1 MRKLAAEYIRRYID
15 LFICF
20 SMSNDFLNVFLNEMK
35 TNVNGFIA
43 VAVTEIESGLSFGN
57 LTIDP
62 GFDPE
67 LAAAY
72 NLEVVKAKL
81 SAVKAL
87 NLNQDIEDI
96 SFVQF
101 NVRWWNIRILLRRKK
116 VLNTFIRGNCSGD
129 QEEDKQQKS
138 NVRHGPCIYLLRCSA
153 FTFCHYFIAFE
164 ISVITIPANAT
175 IVIT

>member
-1 MRKLAAEYIRRYID
+1 
-15 LFICF
+15 
-20 SMSNDFLNVFLNEMK
+20 MSNDFLNVFLNEMK

-62 GFDPE
+62 SFDPE

-81 SAVKAL
+81 NAVKAL

-96 SFVQF
+96 LITLSNQIHIIDISP
-101 NVRWWNIRILLRRKK
+101 NKK
-116 VLNTFIRGNCSGD
+116 FM
-129 QEEDKQQKS
+129 
-138 NVRHGPCIYLLRCSA
+138 IYLAADATKANLGMTRAILRKHKA
-153 FTFCHYFIAFE
+153 DVEKNLA
-164 ISVITIPANAT
+164 
-175 IVIT
+175 

>member
-1 MRKLAAEYIRRYID
+1 
-15 LFICF
+15 
-20 SMSNDFLNVFLNEMK
+20 MSNDFLNVFLNEMK

-57 LTIDP
+57 LTTDP

-96 SFVQF
+96 LITLSNQIHIIDISP
-101 NVRWWNIRILLRRKK
+101 NKK
-116 VLNTFIRGNCSGD
+116 FM
-129 QEEDKQQKS
+129 
-138 NVRHGPCIYLLRCSA
+138 IYLAADSSKANLGMTRAVLRKHKLELEKNLA
-153 FTFCHYFIAFE
+153 
-164 ISVITIPANAT
+164 
-175 IVIT
+175 

>member
-1 MRKLAAEYIRRYID
+1 
-15 LFICF
+15 
-20 SMSNDFLNVFLNEMK
+20 MSNDFLNVFLNEMK

-62 GFDPE
+62 SFDPE

-96 SFVQF
+96 LITLSNQIHIIDISP
-101 NVRWWNIRILLRRKK
+101 NKK
-116 VLNTFIRGNCSGD
+116 FM
-129 QEEDKQQKS
+129 
-138 NVRHGPCIYLLRCSA
+138 IYLAADS
-153 FTFCHYFIAFE
+153 
-164 ISVITIPANAT
+164 SKANLGMTRA
-175 IVIT
+175 VLKKHKLELEKNLA

>member
-1 MRKLAAEYIRRYID
+1 
-15 LFICF
+15 
-20 SMSNDFLNVFLNEMK
+20 MSNDFLNVFLNEMK

-96 SFVQF
+96 LITLSNQIHIIDISP
-101 NVRWWNIRILLRRKK
+101 NKK
-116 VLNTFIRGNCSGD
+116 FM
-129 QEEDKQQKS
+129 
-138 NVRHGPCIYLLRCSA
+138 IYLAADSSKANLGMTRAILRKHKLELEKNLA
-153 FTFCHYFIAFE
+153 
-164 ISVITIPANAT
+164 
-175 IVIT
+175 

>member
-1 MRKLAAEYIRRYID
+1 
-15 LFICF
+15 
-20 SMSNDFLNVFLNEMK
+20 MSNDFLNVFLNEMK

-43 VAVTEIESGLSFGN
+43 IAVTEIETGLSYGN

-81 SAVKAL
+81 NAVKAL

-96 SFVQF
+96 LITLSNQIHIIDISP
-101 NVRWWNIRILLRRKK
+101 NKK
-116 VLNTFIRGNCSGD
+116 FM
-129 QEEDKQQKS
+129 
-138 NVRHGPCIYLLRCSA
+138 IYLAADSSKANLGMTRAILRKHKLELEKNLA
-153 FTFCHYFIAFE
+153 
-164 ISVITIPANAT
+164 
-175 IVIT
+175 

>member
-1 MRKLAAEYIRRYID
+1 
-15 LFICF
+15 
-20 SMSNDFLNVFLNEMK
+20 MSNDFLNVFLNEMK

-62 GFDPE
+62 SFDPE

-87 NLNQDIEDI
+87 NLNQEIEDI
-96 SFVQF
+96 LITLSNQIHIIDISP
-101 NVRWWNIRILLRRKK
+101 NKK
-116 VLNTFIRGNCSGD
+116 FM
-129 QEEDKQQKS
+129 
-138 NVRHGPCIYLLRCSA
+138 IYLAADAQKANLGMTRAVLRKHKVELEKNLA
-153 FTFCHYFIAFE
+153 
-164 ISVITIPANAT
+164 
-175 IVIT
+175 

>member
-1 MRKLAAEYIRRYID
+1 
-15 LFICF
+15 
-20 SMSNDFLNVFLNEMK
+20 MSNDFLNVFLNEMK

-57 LTIDP
+57 LTVDP

-81 SAVKAL
+81 NAVKAL

-96 SFVQF
+96 LITLSNQIHIIDISP
-101 NVRWWNIRILLRRKK
+101 NKK
-116 VLNTFIRGNCSGD
+116 FM
-129 QEEDKQQKS
+129 
-138 NVRHGPCIYLLRCSA
+138 IYLAADASKANLGMTRAILRKHKLDLEKNLA
-153 FTFCHYFIAFE
+153 
-164 ISVITIPANAT
+164 
-175 IVIT
+175 

>member
-1 MRKLAAEYIRRYID
+1 
-15 LFICF
+15 
-20 SMSNDFLNVFLNEMK
+20 MSNDFLNVFLNEMK

-57 LTIDP
+57 LTVDP

-81 SAVKAL
+81 NAVKAL

-96 SFVQF
+96 LITLSNQIHIIDISP
-101 NVRWWNIRILLRRKK
+101 NKK
-116 VLNTFIRGNCSGD
+116 FM
-129 QEEDKQQKS
+129 
-138 NVRHGPCIYLLRCSA
+138 IYLAADASKANLGMTRAVLRKHKLELEKNLA
-153 FTFCHYFIAFE
+153 
-164 ISVITIPANAT
+164 
-175 IVIT
+175 

>member
-1 MRKLAAEYIRRYID
+1 
-15 LFICF
+15 
-20 SMSNDFLNVFLNEMK
+20 MSNDFLNVFLNEMK

-57 LTIDP
+57 LTVDP

-87 NLNQDIEDI
+87 NLNQEIEDI
-96 SFVQF
+96 LITLSNQIHIIDISP
-101 NVRWWNIRILLRRKK
+101 NKK
-116 VLNTFIRGNCSGD
+116 FM
-129 QEEDKQQKS
+129 
-138 NVRHGPCIYLLRCSA
+138 IYLAADSTKANLGMTRAVLRKHKLDLEKNLA
-153 FTFCHYFIAFE
+153 
-164 ISVITIPANAT
+164 
-175 IVIT
+175 

>member
-1 MRKLAAEYIRRYID
+1 
-15 LFICF
+15 
-20 SMSNDFLNVFLNEMK
+20 MSNDFLNVFLNEMK

-81 SAVKAL
+81 NAVKAL

-96 SFVQF
+96 LITLSNQIHIIDISP
-101 NVRWWNIRILLRRKK
+101 NKK
-116 VLNTFIRGNCSGD
+116 FM
-129 QEEDKQQKS
+129 
-138 NVRHGPCIYLLRCSA
+138 IYLAADASKANLGMTRAVLRKHKLELEKNLA
-153 FTFCHYFIAFE
+153 
-164 ISVITIPANAT
+164 
-175 IVIT
+175 

>member
-1 MRKLAAEYIRRYID
+1 
-15 LFICF
+15 
-20 SMSNDFLNVFLNEMK
+20 MSNDFLNVFLNEMK

-57 LTIDP
+57 LTVDP

-87 NLNQDIEDI
+87 NLNQEIEDI
-96 SFVQF
+96 LITLSNQIHIIDISP
-101 NVRWWNIRILLRRKK
+101 NKK
-116 VLNTFIRGNCSGD
+116 FM
-129 QEEDKQQKS
+129 
-138 NVRHGPCIYLLRCSA
+138 IYLAADSSKANLGMTRAVLRKHKLDLEKNLA
-153 FTFCHYFIAFE
+153 
-164 ISVITIPANAT
+164 
-175 IVIT
+175 

>member
-1 MRKLAAEYIRRYID
+1 
-15 LFICF
+15 
-20 SMSNDFLNVFLNEMK
+20 MSNDFLNVFLNEMK

-57 LTIDP
+57 LTVDP

-96 SFVQF
+96 LITLSNQIHIIDISP
-101 NVRWWNIRILLRRKK
+101 NKK
-116 VLNTFIRGNCSGD
+116 FM
-129 QEEDKQQKS
+129 
-138 NVRHGPCIYLLRCSA
+138 IYLAADASKANLGMTRAVLRKHKLELEKNLA
-153 FTFCHYFIAFE
+153 
-164 ISVITIPANAT
+164 
-175 IVIT
+175 

>member
-1 MRKLAAEYIRRYID
+1 
-15 LFICF
+15 
-20 SMSNDFLNVFLNEMK
+20 MSNDFLNVFLNEMK

-81 SAVKAL
+81 NAVKAL

-96 SFVQF
+96 LITLSNQIHIIDISP
-101 NVRWWNIRILLRRKK
+101 NKK
-116 VLNTFIRGNCSGD
+116 FM
-129 QEEDKQQKS
+129 
-138 NVRHGPCIYLLRCSA
+138 IYLAADASKA
-153 FTFCHYFIAFE
+153 NFAVVIAFFL
-164 ISVITIPANAT
+164 
-175 IVIT
+175 

>member
-1 MRKLAAEYIRRYID
+1 
-15 LFICF
+15 
-20 SMSNDFLNVFLNEMK
+20 MSNDFLNVFLNEMK

-96 SFVQF
+96 LITLSNQIHIIDISP
-101 NVRWWNIRILLRRKK
+101 NKK
-116 VLNTFIRGNCSGD
+116 FM
-129 QEEDKQQKS
+129 
-138 NVRHGPCIYLLRCSA
+138 IYLAADSTKANLGMTRAILRKHKLELEKNLA
-153 FTFCHYFIAFE
+153 
-164 ISVITIPANAT
+164 
-175 IVIT
+175 

>member
-1 MRKLAAEYIRRYID
+1 
-15 LFICF
+15 
-20 SMSNDFLNVFLNEMK
+20 MSNDFLNVFLNEMK
-35 TNVNGFIA
+35 SNVNGFIA

-62 GFDPE
+62 SFDPE

-96 SFVQF
+96 LITLSNQIHIIDISP
-101 NVRWWNIRILLRRKK
+101 NKK
-116 VLNTFIRGNCSGD
+116 FM
-129 QEEDKQQKS
+129 
-138 NVRHGPCIYLLRCSA
+138 IYLAADASKANLGMTRAILRKHKA
-153 FTFCHYFIAFE
+153 DVEKNLA
-164 ISVITIPANAT
+164 
-175 IVIT
+175 

>member
-1 MRKLAAEYIRRYID
+1 MN
-15 LFICF
+15 
-20 SMSNDFLNVFLNEMK
+20 NDFLNVFLNEMK

-87 NLNQDIEDI
+87 GLNQDIEDI
-96 SFVQF
+96 LITLSNQIHIIDISP
-101 NVRWWNIRILLRRKK
+101 NKK
-116 VLNTFIRGNCSGD
+116 FM
-129 QEEDKQQKS
+129 
-138 NVRHGPCIYLLRCSA
+138 IYLAADASKANLGMTRAILRKHKA
-153 FTFCHYFIAFE
+153 EVEKNLA
-164 ISVITIPANAT
+164 
-175 IVIT
+175 

>member
-1 MRKLAAEYIRRYID
+1 
-15 LFICF
+15 
-20 SMSNDFLNVFLNEMK
+20 MSNDFLNVFLNEMK

-57 LTIDP
+57 LTVDP

-87 NLNQDIEDI
+87 GLNQDIEDI
-96 SFVQF
+96 LFTLSNQIHIIDISP
-101 NVRWWNIRILLRRKK
+101 NKK
-116 VLNTFIRGNCSGD
+116 FM
-129 QEEDKQQKS
+129 
-138 NVRHGPCIYLLRCSA
+138 IYLAADASKANLGMTRAILRKHKA
-153 FTFCHYFIAFE
+153 EVEKNLA
-164 ISVITIPANAT
+164 
-175 IVIT
+175 